1 MGTEKETK
9 FDIQIV
15 GEKFEAAIHEDD
27 DVNIQ
32 YYLESYEELNK

>member
-1 MGTEKETK
+1 MALEKKTH

-15 GEKFEAAIHEDD
+15 GEKFDAAIHEND

-32 YYLESYEELNK
+32 FYLESFEELNK

>member
-1 MGTEKETK
+1 MESEKERK

-15 GEKFEAAIHEDD
+15 GDKFQDAIHEDD
-27 DVNIQ
+27 DVNLQ